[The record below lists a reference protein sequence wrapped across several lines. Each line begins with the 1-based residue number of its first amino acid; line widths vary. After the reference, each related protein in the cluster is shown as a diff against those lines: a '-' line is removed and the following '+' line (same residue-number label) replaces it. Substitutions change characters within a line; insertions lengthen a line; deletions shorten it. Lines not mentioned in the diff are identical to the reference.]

1 MAFKIGEMFS
11 QQARLNSP
19 VHFRGSALPRGHFQ
33 SVTPP

>member
-1 MAFKIGEMFS
+1 MVAM
-11 QQARLNSP
+11 QRLFRLMPP